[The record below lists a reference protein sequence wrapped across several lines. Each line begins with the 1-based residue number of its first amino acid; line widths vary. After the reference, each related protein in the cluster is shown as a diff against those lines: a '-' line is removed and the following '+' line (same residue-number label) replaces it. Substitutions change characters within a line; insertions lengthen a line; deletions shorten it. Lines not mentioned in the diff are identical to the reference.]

1 MLLRLFLSLIKPT
14 NEQLR
19 NVKGDSRL
27 SRYTLKLY
35 RWLLKQLQK
44 SYLCFAISDTI
55 ILENSR
61 IKIVHEFRDIEFE
74 NELERNGIDIRPHM
88 LATTLPINARKNK
101 RKIWYGYFRFK
112 DLLSIYINDKELFVK
127 HDSSFSTSG
136 TTLATVKKSSSSDII
151 DRCVIE
157 LFSEQEHK
165 QNTARIESDIT
176 QSAKEVS
183 KENPK
188 TKFAVI
194 EKQGFEIDTTF

>member
-1 MLLRLFLSLIKPT
+1 MFLRFLMRLIKPT

-19 NVKGDSRL
+19 NVKGNNRL

-35 RWLLKQLQK
+35 QWLLGRLQK
-44 SYLCFAISDTI
+44 SYLHYAISDTI
-55 ILENSR
+55 IQENSR
-61 IKIVHEFRDIEFE
+61 IKIIHEFRDIEFE
-74 NELERNGIDIRPHM
+74 NELKRNGIDIRPHM
-88 LATTLPINARKNK
+88 LATTFPINARKNK

-165 QNTARIESDIT
+165 QNTARIESNIT